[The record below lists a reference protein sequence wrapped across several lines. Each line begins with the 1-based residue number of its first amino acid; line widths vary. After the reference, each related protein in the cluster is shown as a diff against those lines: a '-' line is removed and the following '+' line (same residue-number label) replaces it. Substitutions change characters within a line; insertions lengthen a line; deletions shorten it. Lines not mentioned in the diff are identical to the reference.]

1 MNIRYSLFFTGRI
14 LKIVAFMFLFPALIA
29 IIYGEYANLVAFLPM
44 GAGAFLVGFLFTMK
58 PPKNTRLTAIEGF
71 VIVSLSWVLVSV
83 FVAFCYF
90 ITGEIQGGFV
100 NCLFE
105 SVSGFS
111 TTGATI
117 VEDVEILS
125 KSVNA
130 LRLFTHWV
138 GGMGILVLV
147 LAIIPK
153 NVDATTMNIFRAEV
167 PGHQVEKFTNK
178 IALTAKILYLIYT
191 GMTVV
196 LAVAFMIAKM
206 PVYDSIV
213 HAMSIAGTG
222 GFSVR
227 NASLGAYGSV
237 AIEVIATVFM
247 FLFGVNLNIFY
258 LILIGK
264 FSTAIRSE
272 ELRVYVLL
280 FVAAVLAMATSLTI
294 NNVYDDFGT
303 SLRYASFQT
312 AAIISTTGMGTA
324 NFSTWTYLCQS
335 IILVLMFIGGSSG
348 STAGG
353 VKLSRVM
360 IASKY
365 AKNQYLKAARPNRV
379 KTIRLEGERL
389 EDGVVENT
397 IAFLA
402 IYAVTL
408 FVSFVLVTL
417 LDDILLKKE
426 VAYGTLERFTAIISC
441 LSNVGPAFG
450 NLCVGTY
457 NGFSVGSKL
466 LLCFDMLAGRLEIL
480 PMLFL
485 FNPFT
490 WTKFR
495 RAMGKK
501 KSKKNNI

>member
-14 LKIVAFMFLFPALIA
+14 LKIVAFMFLFPTIIALV
-29 IIYGEYANLVAFLPM
+29 YGEYDNLVAFLPM
-44 GAGAFLVGFLFTMK
+44 GAGAFLLGFLLTIK
-58 PPKNTRLTAIEGF
+58 PPKSTRLTATEGF
-71 VIVSLSWVLVSV
+71 VIVSLSWVLVSF
-83 FVAFCYF
+83 FVAFSFF
-90 ITGEIQGGFV
+90 ITGEIEGGFI

-111 TTGATI
+111 TTGAT
-117 VEDVEILS
+117 VVGDVEGLS

-130 LRLFTHWV
+130 VRLFTHWV

-153 NVDATTMNIFRAEV
+153 NVDATTMNVFRAEV

-191 GMTVV
+191 GMTVI
-196 LAVAFMIAKM
+196 LAVSFMIAKM

-222 GFSVR
+222 GFSVK

-264 FSTAIRSE
+264 FTTAIKSE
-272 ELRVYVLL
+272 ELRVYVILY
-280 FVAAVLAMATSLTI
+280 VTAVLAMAASLTI
-294 NNVYDDFGT
+294 NNTYENFGT
-303 SLRYASFQT
+303 SLRYASFQA
-312 AAIISTTGMGTA
+312 AAIVSTTGMSTA
-324 NFSTWTYLCQS
+324 NFASWTALCQA
-335 IILVLMFIGGSSG
+335 IIFVLMFIGGSSG

-353 VKLSRVM
+353 IKLSRIM
-360 IASKY
+360 IAVKY
-365 AKNQYLKAARPNRV
+365 SKNQLLKAARPNRV

-389 EDGVVENT
+389 DKTVVDST

-402 IYAVTL
+402 IYFLTL
-408 FVSFVLVTL
+408 FVSFILITI
-417 LDDILLKKE
+417 LDDILLPPEE
-426 VAYGTLERFTAIISC
+426 VSTTIERLTATISC
-441 LSNVGPAFG
+441 LSNVGPGFG
-450 NLCVGTY
+450 DLAVGTY
-457 NGFSVGSKL
+457 DGFSVGSKI

-485 FNPFT
+485 FNPMT
-490 WTKFR
+490 WTKVNRSIFMKR
-495 RAMGKK
+495 Q
-501 KSKKNNI
+501 KKNG

>member
-29 IIYGEYANLVAFLPM
+29 VIYGEYTNLVAFLPM
-44 GAGAFLVGFLFTMK
+44 GAGAFLVGVLFTIK

-71 VIVSLSWVLVSV
+71 VIVSLCWVLVSV

-90 ITGEIQGGFV
+90 ITGEIAGGFV

-117 VEDVEILS
+117 VADVESLS

-147 LAIIPK
+147 LAVIPK

-222 GFSVR
+222 GFSVK

-237 AIEVIATVFM
+237 AIEAIATVFM

-264 FSTAIRSE
+264 FTTAIKSE
-272 ELRVYVLL
+272 ELRVYTIIYVT
-280 FVAAVLAMATSLTI
+280 AVLVMAGSLTI
-294 NNVYDDFGT
+294 NHAYGDFGT
-303 SLRYASFQT
+303 AVRYASFQT
-312 AAIISTTGMGTA
+312 AAIISTTGMNTA
-324 NFSTWTYLCQS
+324 NFAEWTYLCQA
-335 IILVLMFIGGSSG
+335 IILILAVIGGCSG

-353 VKLSRVM
+353 VKLSRIM
-360 IASKY
+360 IVSKY
-365 AKNQYLKAARPNRV
+365 AKNRYLKAARPNRV

-389 EDGVVENT
+389 ENDVVENT
-397 IAFLA
+397 IAFLT
-402 IYAVTL
+402 IYAMTL
-408 FVSFVLVTL
+408 FISFVLITL
-417 LDDILLKKE
+417 LDDIFLEKSAAFE
-426 VAYGTLERFTAIISC
+426 TMERFTAVISC

-450 NLCVGTY
+450 NLSVGTY
-457 NGFSVGSKL
+457 DGFSAGSKI

-490 WTKFR
+490 WTKLR
-495 RAMGKK
+495 VGLHKK
-501 KSKKNNI
+501 KKKNTL